1 MSFGRINDDSDQE
14 KFHFKTPASFSSDGG
29 KTWTHEPTEFPAI
42 SSVQRQVLIRLH
54 EGPLLF
60 CSFTDLSAN
69 AKNPKGMTFQSKAGE
84 FNGAGLFAAIS
95 FDDGKT
101 WSHKRLVSP
110 GGPERIVNGIDR
122 NQFPLS
128 DTRAEHNGYLAA
140 IQSRDGR
147 IQLIS
152 SKNHYVFNLAWLK
165 ALPEKPISK

>member
-1 MSFGRINDDSDQE
+1 MSFGRINDESDQA
-14 KFHFKTPASFSSDGG
+14 KFNFKTPASFSSDGG
-29 KTWTHEPTEFPAI
+29 QTWTHEPTEFPAI
-42 SSVQRQVLIRLH
+42 SSVQRQVLIRLR

-69 AKNPKGMTFQSKAGE
+69 AKHPKGLTFPSKTDE
-84 FNGAGLFAAIS
+84 FKGSGLFAALS

-101 WSHKRLVSP
+101 WPHKRLVTP
-110 GGPERIVNGIDR
+110 GGPERLINGIDR

-128 DTRAEHNGYLAA
+128 ETRAEHNGYLAA

-152 SKNHYVFNLAWLK
+152 SKNHYVFNLAWLQ